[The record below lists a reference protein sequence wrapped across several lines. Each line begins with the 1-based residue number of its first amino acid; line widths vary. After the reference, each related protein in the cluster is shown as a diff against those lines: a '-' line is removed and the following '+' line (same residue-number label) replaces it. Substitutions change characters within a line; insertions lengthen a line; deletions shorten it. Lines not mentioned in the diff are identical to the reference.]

1 MTSKASTYCACGVSV
16 RRGDRWVLRDVS
28 MEIVPGAV
36 VGVLGPNGAGK
47 STLLAALAGDLLPAT
62 GDVRLDGRPLRSWRP
77 IELAKRRAVLLQD
90 SFLNF
95 PFAVI
100 DVVLMGRTPHCG
112 GVERPMDYEI
122 AQRAMR
128 MVEADH
134 LADRIYTSLSGGE
147 RQRVQMARALAQ
159 VLGDAGRPEDNV
171 VRYLLLDEPV
181 NSLDIAHQHIALAVA
196 RSLARQGMG
205 VFTILHD
212 LNLAAQ
218 YADYLVVL
226 QRGEI
231 VASGPPS
238 AVLNESLLQRVFNMR
253 VQVLPHPTF
262 DCPLVAPVS
271 PLGQPAL
278 MEWSRE

>member
-1 MTSKASTYCACGVSV
+1 
-16 RRGDRWVLRDVS
+16 

-47 STLLAALAGDLLPAT
+47 STLLAALAGDLSPAS
-62 GDVRLDGRPLRSWRP
+62 GDVRLDGKPLRSWRP

-100 DVVLMGRTPHCG
+100 DVVLMGRMPHCG
-112 GVERPMDYEI
+112 GVERPVDYEI
-122 AQRAMR
+122 ARHAMR

-134 LADRIYTSLSGGE
+134 LAERIYTSLSGGE

-159 VLGDAGRPEDNV
+159 VLGDAGGPEDDA

-205 VFTILHD
+205 IFAILHD

-226 QRGEI
+226 QRGKV

-238 AVLNESLLQRVFNMR
+238 AVLNELLLQRVFDMR
-253 VQVLPHPTF
+253 AQVLPHPAF

-271 PLGQPAL
+271 PLSQPAP
-278 MEWSRE
+278 ME